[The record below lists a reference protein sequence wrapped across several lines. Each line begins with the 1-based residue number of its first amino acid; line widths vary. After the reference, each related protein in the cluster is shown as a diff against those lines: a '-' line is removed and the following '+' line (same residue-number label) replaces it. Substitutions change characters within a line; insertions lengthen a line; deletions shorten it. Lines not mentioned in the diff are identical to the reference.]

1 MGVQAERQGDS
12 ESRPLQV
19 PKSPS
24 PLQGIDVIP
33 PTRYHHPMSTRQLTL
48 GNFAAHCLDE
58 IKSVQ
63 DGDTVIEILSS
74 GKVVAV
80 LSPPP
85 PEEPAGTLADWMGS
99 GAGTVTF
106 APGYDPDEPAFA
118 PEEWEEF
125 SQGKED

>member
-1 MGVQAERQGDS
+1 MRLKAS
-12 ESRPLQV
+12 MALTHFH
-19 PKSPS
+19 
-24 PLQGIDVIP
+24 P
-33 PTRYHHPMSTRQLTL
+33 PVTIIPMSTRQLTL

-63 DGDTVIEILSS
+63 AGDTVIEILSS

-99 GAGTVTF
+99 GAIYMTYG
-106 APGYDPDEPAFA
+106 PGYEPDEPAFA
-118 PEEWEEF
+118 PEDWECFQEE
-125 SQGKED
+125 KK

>member
-1 MGVQAERQGDS
+1 
-12 ESRPLQV
+12 
-19 PKSPS
+19 
-24 PLQGIDVIP
+24 
-33 PTRYHHPMSTRQLTL
+33 MSTRQLTL

-74 GKVVAV
+74 GKVVTV

-85 PEEPAGTLADWMGS
+85 PEEAAGTLADWMGS